1 MNLSE
6 KQIYNFLIDVDS
18 SFPVPLSQKQDLYAY
33 AKKLKDKATIAS
45 ILCDERIIAMV
56 AGYTENIIDN
66 LAYISIVATTKDAR
80 GRGYARNVLQ
90 EFIQICR
97 EKRIRAVHLYT
108 AKNNLPA
115 MKLYKKIG
123 FVEYKIENEPRQDDV
138 HLIYFIKES

>member
-18 SFPVPLSQKQDLYAY
+18 SFPVPLSQKQDLFDY
-33 AKKLKDKATIAS
+33 AKKLKEKATLVPI
-45 ILCDERIIAMV
+45 ICDEKIAAMV

-115 MKLYKKIG
+115 IKLYKKIG
-123 FVEYKIENEPRQDDV
+123 FVEYKIENEPRQNDL
-138 HLIYFIKES
+138 HLIYYIKES